1 MKQSSSSRKG
11 FNCSFYT
18 KKNNPNI
25 FNVDYILGHD
35 EVAGPRGIGKSRKQ
49 DPGGALS
56 MTMTELRELVKKK
69 TLHDQ
74 LTFAVT
80 LKEIIKGE
88 IN

>member
-1 MKQSSSSRKG
+1 MA
-11 FNCSFYT
+11 

-25 FNVDYILGHD
+25 FNEDYILGHD

-69 TLHDQ
+69 TLHD
-74 LTFAVT
+74 
-80 LKEIIKGE
+80 
-88 IN
+88 